1 LYKVPKIRLKRQL
14 NTYYNKDRNKLKN
27 KQILL
32 QQLRKEK
39 EELFYINV
47 KYVKP
52 QEEKD
57 KLKCVQFVNIIIILN
72 V

>member
-1 LYKVPKIRLKRQL
+1 MYKVSKIRLKRQL

-32 QQLRKEK
+32 QKLRKEK

-52 QEEKD
+52 QEEKE
-57 KLKCVQFVNIIIILN
+57 KLKCVQFVSIIIILN